1 MTSIDSSPNGAHVI
15 RGYDLA
21 SFGPSV
27 SVPGFPLEIWSDSTS
42 SNRSSLGLGINS
54 SVISSL
60 VRANVAPSPEL
71 GLFYGSRS
79 IQYPSNG
86 EMVIGGYNSG
96 LVNGT
101 FSNFSLGS
109 SYLDQPCPLQV
120 LLKDVVVTTSNG
132 TRTSIMPDPGARV
145 PACVNPV
152 ENAFQFTPAMYKVW
166 AGLTQHPSNPP
177 PDGSKNFTDQT
188 YPLANEALI
197 DELIITL
204 EGGYKVTIPHFELVT
219 LERGV
224 NAQGLYDVIN
234 SSRIQ
239 AAVTSNG
246 GRFNFPVLGGVF
258 LSQNYLKVDYS
269 HKIFSLAHAFI
280 GNIESS
286 TVVSTCVENDI
297 QLVQPSQPP
306 QSPNSNSNSS
316 SSLTSLPDGSL
327 GTGAIAGIVVG
338 SVIGFLLVIA
348 LLFFL
353 WRRSQSKG
361 SSATTLAH
369 NPSAPAWGVPRRW
382 TELGDNKEI
391 AELPSP
397 APKEPIPNISP
408 ISQFPIV
415 KQEEI
420 ERNNRFIEHPPL
432 YS

>member
-1 MTSIDSSPNGAHVI
+1 VFNLNSSTTFRAVTNNAWNVTSIDPSPNGAHVI

-21 SFGPSV
+21 SFGPNV
-27 SVPGFPLEIWSDSTS
+27 SVPGFPFETWSHSTS

-54 SVISSL
+54 SVISSFIG
-60 VRANVAPSPEL
+60 ANVAPSPEV

-79 IQYPSNG
+79 IQYPSDG
-86 EMVIGGYNSG
+86 EMVVGGYNSG
-96 LVNGT
+96 LVNGS

-109 SYLDQPCPLQV
+109 SYLDQPCLLQV

-166 AGLTQHPSNPP
+166 ANLTQHPSNPP

-197 DELIITL
+197 NELIITL
-204 EGGYKVTIPHFELVT
+204 EGGYQVTIPHFELVT

-246 GRFNFPVLGGVF
+246 GRFSFPILGGVF

-269 HKIFSLAHAFI
+269 RKVFGLAHASM
-280 GNIESS
+280 GSVENS
-286 TVVSTCVENDI
+286 TVVSTCVENDV
-297 QLVQPSQPP
+297 QPVQPSQPP
-306 QSPNSNSNSS
+306 QSPSS
-316 SSLTSLPDGSL
+316 SSSSTSLPDGSL
-327 GTGAIAGIVVG
+327 GTGAIAGIAVG
-338 SVIGFLLVIA
+338 SVAGFLLVIA

-353 WRRSQSKG
+353 WRRSQSKS
-361 SSATTLAH
+361 SSATILTY
-369 NPSAPAWGVPRRW
+369 NPSAPAWGLPRHW
-382 TELGDNKEI
+382 TELEDNNKEI

-397 APKEPIPNISP
+397 PPKEPILNISP
-408 ISQFPIV
+408 ISQFS
-415 KQEEI
+415 
-420 ERNNRFIEHPPL
+420 NC
-432 YS
+432 